1 MDANI
6 KNDKT
11 TEESEVY
18 DDLCK
23 NTLSFYTSRYPGDA
37 IYIYIYTKADKTMH
51 DQEMGE
57 EV

>member
-37 IYIYIYTKADKTMH
+37 IYIYIYIYK
-51 DQEMGE
+51 GR
-57 EV
+57 